1 MSYAERAY
9 TQAQRSWDAREPR
22 ILDNDDDA
30 WREALADACN
40 EVGCDLTE
48 AHEIGELIET
58 LVAAQ
63 PALDWIARHVDLPTH
78 LLPQYRDL
86 LRAADLAHLL
96 VMERLDQCA
105 PDDEFDGLVYE
116 AARPMPEAPHD

>member
-1 MSYAERAY
+1 MTYRNGKTFRDHEQFLRAA
-9 TQAQRSWDAREPR
+9 AQY
-22 ILDNDDDA
+22 DNDDA

-63 PALDWIARHVDLPTH
+63 AALDWIASNVDLPAH
-78 LLPQYRDL
+78 LLPKYREL
-86 LRAADLAHLL
+86 LRAADLAHRS
-96 VMERLDQCA
+96 VMERLDQYA
-105 PDDEFDGLVYE
+105 PDEFDGLGYE
-116 AARPMPEAPHD
+116 AEWPMPEAPHD

>member
-9 TQAQRSWDAREPR
+9 AQAQRNWDAREPR
-22 ILDNDDDA
+22 RVIDNDDA

-48 AHEIGELIET
+48 AHEIGELIEA

-63 PALDWIARHVDLPTH
+63 AALDWIASNVDLPTH
-78 LLPQYRDL
+78 LLPQYREL
-86 LRAADLAHLL
+86 LRAVQLTHRS
-96 VMERLDQCA
+96 VMGRL
-105 PDDEFDGLVYE
+105 EV
-116 AARPMPEAPHD
+116 AA

>member
-1 MSYAERAY
+1 MSYAH
-9 TQAQRSWDAREPR
+9 AQRNWDAREPR
-22 ILDNDDDA
+22 IIDNDDA

-63 PALDWIARHVDLPTH
+63 PVLDWIASNVDLPVH
-78 LLPQYRDL
+78 LLPQYRAL
-86 LRAADLAHLL
+86 LRTADLTYRS
-96 VMERLDQCA
+96 VMERMDQA
-105 PDDEFDGLVYE
+105 GGPT
-116 AARPMPEAPHD
+116 